1 MQKTHLTSVY
11 VSTGNML
18 TKKLPYEA
26 SWGCLLK
33 QLNGLACKTA
43 Q

>member
-11 VSTGNML
+11 IGTGKML

-26 SWGCLLK
+26 SWRCLLK
-33 QLNGLACKTA
+33 QFNGLAYKTA